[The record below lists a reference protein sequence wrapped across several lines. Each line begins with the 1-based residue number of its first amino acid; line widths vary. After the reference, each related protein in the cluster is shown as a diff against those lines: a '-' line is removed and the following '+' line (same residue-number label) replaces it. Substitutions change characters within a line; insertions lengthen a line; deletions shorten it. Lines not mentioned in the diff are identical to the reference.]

1 MATKP
6 TPLPIPATSQ
16 EKVLK
21 YWQTALDM
29 AGTSFNI
36 RERLLER
43 DRAYYREEDQTTE
56 HQRAKLANIGGDASR
71 VQNMTVPVVMPQ
83 VESALAYLSD
93 TFLTGY
99 PIFGVVAPP
108 EFADALGAMSTLI
121 GENSIRAG
129 WPAEL
134 MKIMRDGLK
143 YDLGIAEVVWEKKHT
158 FNITTPELK
167 DTTRGSVD
175 PSYWEGNTIN
185 WRSPYNVILD
195 TRVAPDRNH
204 LEGEFAG
211 YVEIISRIET
221 KKRMADLDPL
231 VTMNFKAAWE
241 SATPGNSPT
250 NGVNGAYYTPYI
262 NPNALLPTADRRE
275 FSWTNWAG
283 IDQGQG
289 KEGIKYRDSYEW
301 GVIYARVIPDELGI
315 NVTDAKKIQ
324 IWKFTIINRQVVIAA
339 ERMTNAHNY
348 LPLIVCKP
356 SNDGMGYQSKSFAEN
371 ATPIQQLASSLTN
384 SALASQRRKVYDR
397 MLYDPTK
404 VRKQDI
410 ENTSPVARIPVR
422 NSQFGKGIQE
432 AVYQMP
438 YRDDG
443 VAEILQMAQQVVSQ
457 GDVLTGQ
464 NRVQQGQFQ
473 KGNKTQTEFETVMTN
488 SNSRQKMSAIALEYS
503 FFTPIKEIIKSNI
516 LQYQPPVTIMN
527 SQTKEA
533 VTVDPAKLRQAMI
546 SFTLSDGLVPT
557 DKLID
562 PSTLQ
567 MLFQGAQAMPA
578 LQSEY
583 DLMGMFT
590 YMMAIRGAN
599 WVKDFKRTPQQ
610 QQQQLQTMQQAAT
623 ATGQSAP
630 AAPGAQAP
638 QATQAQLPAQG
649 LQP

>member
-1 MATKP
+1 MATAS
-6 TPLPIPATSQ
+6 TALPISVSAQ
-16 EKVLK
+16 ESVVK

-36 RERLLER
+36 RDQLLAR

-56 HQRAKLANIGGDASR
+56 HQRAKVANQGGDASR
-71 VQNMTVPVVMPQ
+71 MQNMTVPVVMPQ

-134 MKIMRDGLK
+134 MKVMRDGLK
-143 YDLGIAEVVWEKKHT
+143 YDLGVAEVVWEKKHT
-158 FNITTPELK
+158 FNITTPELT
-167 DTTRGSVD
+167 DTTRGSVS
-175 PSYWEGNTIN
+175 PSSWEGNVIH

-195 TRVAPDRNH
+195 TRVAPDKNH

-211 YVEIISRIET
+211 YVEILSRIET
-221 KKRMADLDPL
+221 KKRMADLDTL
-231 VTMNFKAAWE
+231 STMNFKAAWE
-241 SATPGNSPT
+241 SSTPSNSPT
-250 NGVNGAYYTPYI
+250 NGVSGAFYTPDI
-262 NPNALLPTADRRE
+262 NPNALMPTADRRE

-283 IDQGQG
+283 LTNQAATS
-289 KEGIKYRDSYEW
+289 IKYSDSYEW
-301 GVIYARVIPDELGI
+301 GVIYARIIPEELGI
-315 NVTDAKKIQ
+315 KVSDAKKIQ
-324 IWKFTIINRQVVIAA
+324 IWKFTIINRQVVICA

-371 ATPIQQLASSLTN
+371 ATPIQQLASALTN
-384 SALASQRRKVYDR
+384 SAIASQRRKVYDR
-397 MLYDPTK
+397 ILYDPTK
-404 VRKQDI
+404 IRKQDI
-410 ENTSPVARIPVR
+410 ENTSPVARIPVK

-443 VAEILQMAQQVVSQ
+443 VAEILQLSQQIVAQ
-457 GDVLTGQ
+457 GDILSGQ

-473 KGNKTQTEFETVMTN
+473 KGNKTTTEFETVMTN

-503 FFTPIKEIIKSNI
+503 FFTPLKEIIKSNI

-527 SQTKEA
+527 SETKQA
-533 VTVDPAKLRQAMI
+533 VTVDPAKLRKALI
-546 SFTLSDGLVPT
+546 SFTLSDGLIPT

-567 MLFQGAQAMPA
+567 MLFQGAQAMPT

-590 YMMAIRGAN
+590 YMMAVRGAN
-599 WVKDFKRTPQQ
+599 WVKDFKRTPEQQ
-610 QQQQLQTMQQAAT
+610 AQQLAQMQAASQ
-623 ATGQSAP
+623 AAAPP
-630 AAPGAQAP
+630 AAGQQTP
-638 QATQAQLPAQG
+638 QAQVGAAP
-649 LQP
+649 